1 MNGGGAPAP
10 AARAA
15 TALPSGSLGYLRHVW
30 RKVRGGDLGVLPV
43 VVGLLVM
50 AAVFQ
55 SLAPTFLSP
64 RNLSNLTL
72 QIVPTGL
79 IALGIVLV
87 LLLGEVDLSAG
98 SVSGFCAA
106 VMAVMSVKHGGHPVL
121 AMAAAIALGAAI
133 GAAQGFVFA
142 RIGVPS
148 FVVTLAGLIG
158 WQGALLWV
166 LGETGTLNIPYDGA
180 VATLANAF
188 LADVALGYTVALV
201 PVALYAVA
209 LVRAARRR
217 AAVGLPRPTA
227 AAIALRAGGL
237 GLLALAAAYVLNLTR
252 GVPLELVIF
261 VGLVAAV
268 DLLLRK
274 TRFGRMVYAVGGNA
288 EAARRAGIDVR
299 AVRIAVFAAAAALA
313 AIGGIMQA
321 SRLFAV
327 NQASGS
333 GDVLLNAIAAAV
345 IGGTSLFGG
354 RGSAWSALLGM
365 LVIGAIQSGI
375 LLLNLQSHAQYM
387 ITAAVLLVAVTVD
400 AVSRRGRQAS
410 GRS

>member
-1 MNGGGAPAP
+1 VSEPLLEPAGIGARGVLGGALG
-10 AARAA
+10 RAV
-15 TALPSGSLGYLRHVW
+15 R
-30 RKVRGGDLGVLPV
+30 RVRGGDLGPLPV
-43 VVGLLVM
+43 IVGLLAM
-50 AAVFQ
+50 AVVFQ
-55 SLAPTFLSP
+55 SLAPAFLSA

-98 SVSGFCAA
+98 SVSGLCAA
-106 VMAVMSVKHGGHPVL
+106 VMAVMSVKHGISPLL
-121 AMAAAIALGAAI
+121 AMAVAVVLGAAI

-142 RIGVPS
+142 RLGVPS

-166 LGETGTLNIPYDGA
+166 LGDTGTVNIPYDGA
-180 VATLANAF
+180 VAALANTF
-188 LADVALGYTVALV
+188 LADVAVGYGVAV
-201 PVALYAVA
+201 IPVALYLVS
-209 LVRAARRR
+209 LVRASRRR
-217 AAVGLPRPTA
+217 AKLGLPRLGAT
-227 AAIALRAGGL
+227 AIAVRAGGL
-237 GLLALAAAYVLNLTR
+237 GLLALAVAHVLNMTR
-252 GVPLELVIF
+252 GVPLALVIF
-261 VGLVAAV
+261 VGLVAAF
-268 DLLLRK
+268 DLLLRR
-274 TRFGRMVYAVGGNA
+274 TRRGRMVYAVGGNA
-288 EAARRAGIDVR
+288 EAARRAGIDVA
-299 AVRIAVFAAAAALA
+299 AVRIAVFAAAGAMAAV
-313 AIGGIMQA
+313 GGILQA

-375 LLLNLQSHAQYM
+375 LLLNLRADAQYM

-410 GRS
+410 GRA

>member
-1 MNGGGAPAP
+1 MSGGSAPAP
-10 AARAA
+10 AASTLA
-15 TALPSGSLGYLRHVW
+15 PGSPGYLRQAW

-121 AMAAAIALGAAI
+121 AMVAAVALGAAI

-180 VATLANAF
+180 VATLANTF
-188 LADVALGYTVALV
+188 LADVALGYAVALV

-209 LVRAARRR
+209 LVRGARRR

-237 GLLALAAAYVLNLTR
+237 GLLALVAAYVLNLTR

-313 AIGGIMQA
+313 AVGGVMQG

>member
-1 MNGGGAPAP
+1 VSETLEQVAAGGAL
-10 AARAA
+10 AR
-15 TALPSGSLGYLRHVW
+15 LERGVRRL
-30 RKVRGGDLGVLPV
+30 RGGDLGSLPV
-43 VVGLLVM
+43 IVGLVAM

-55 SLAPTFLSP
+55 SLAPAFLSA

-98 SVSGFCAA
+98 SVSGLCAA
-106 VMAVMSVKHGGHPVL
+106 VMAVLSVKHGLSPWL
-121 AMAAAIALGAAI
+121 AMAAAILLGAAI
-133 GAAQGFVFA
+133 GAAQGMVFA
-142 RIGVPS
+142 RLGVPS

-166 LGETGTLNIPYDGA
+166 LGNTGTLNIPYDGA
-180 VATLANAF
+180 VARLANTF
-188 LADVALGYTVALV
+188 VADPALGYALALA
-201 PVALYAVA
+201 PVALYFIVS
-209 LVRAARRR
+209 VRSARRR
-217 AAVGLPRPTA
+217 NRLRLQSPGLV
-227 AAIALRAGGL
+227 ALGVRTGGL
-237 GLLALAAAYVLNLTR
+237 ALLALVAVYILDLTR
-252 GVPLELVIF
+252 GVPVALLVF
-261 VGLVAAV
+261 VGAV
-268 DLLLRK
+268 IGFDLLLRR
-274 TRFGRMVYAVGGNA
+274 TRAGRAVFAVGGNA
-288 EAARRAGIDVR
+288 EAARRAGLDV
-299 AVRIAVFAAAAALA
+299 ATVRIVVFAGAAAMAAL
-313 AIGGIMQA
+313 GGLFQA

-375 LLLNLQSHAQYM
+375 LLLDLRADAQYM
-387 ITAAVLLVAVTVD
+387 ITAAVLLVAVSID
-400 AVSRRGRQAS
+400 ALSRRGRQAS
-410 GRS
+410 GRA

>member
-1 MNGGGAPAP
+1 MRGNAGAGGASAG
-10 AARAA
+10 AAAEGTHLRGWL
-15 TALPSGSLGYLRHVW
+15 ALAVR
-30 RKVRGGDLGVLPV
+30 RVRGGELGALPV
-43 VVGLLVM
+43 VVGLLAM

-55 SLAPTFLSP
+55 SLAPTFLSA

-106 VMAVMSVKHGGHPVL
+106 VMAVLSVKHGVQPLLAIAVAVL
-121 AMAAAIALGAAI
+121 AGAAI

-142 RIGVPS
+142 RLGVPS

-158 WQGALLWV
+158 WQGALLHV
-166 LGETGTLNIPYDGA
+166 LGSTGTLNIPYDGA
-180 VATLANAF
+180 VAALANTF
-188 LADVALGYTVALV
+188 LGEVALGYAVVLV
-201 PVALYAVA
+201 PVVLYLAAL
-209 LVRAARRR
+209 LRGAARRAR
-217 AAVGLPRPTA
+217 AGLPRPGA
-227 AAIALRAGGL
+227 AEIAARAGGL
-237 GLLALAAAYVLNLTR
+237 LLLGLAAAYVLNLTR
-252 GVPLELVIF
+252 GVPLALVIF
-261 VGLVAAV
+261 VGLVAAF
-268 DLLLRK
+268 DLVLRK
-274 TRFGRMVYAVGGNA
+274 TRAGRMVFAVGGNA
-288 EAARRAGIDVR
+288 EAARRAGIDVA
-299 AVRIAVFAAAAALA
+299 AVRIVTFAVAAAMAAV
-313 AIGGIMQA
+313 GGVMQA

-365 LVIGAIQSGI
+365 LVIGSIQSGI
-375 LLLNLQSHAQYM
+375 LLLDLQSDAQYM

-400 AVSRRGRQAS
+400 ALSRRGRKAS
-410 GRS
+410 GRA